1 MTTSSVALQLR
12 LVNINEFILFNLGA
26 YKMTHNY
33 DDLMNETIAV
43 TISTT
48 PKRVYSSY
56 QEAIFNFVKT
66 GKGNAVVQA
75 VAGSGK
81 STTSVEAMKHVPAGL
96 SSIFL
101 AFNKSIAEELKAK
114 GVNARTFHS
123 LVFNPAIKA
132 RVGGRL
138 ETNKLRQLVKENWT
152 DKDAEMYAAFCYR
165 MVGMARQVGIGCLVD
180 DTEEQWSAIIDYHG
194 FEIDNEFGEYSVAI
208 AKARNLLVLCNQDQR
223 LDFDDMMY
231 RVVKDGISLPK
242 FDFIFVD
249 EAQDTNA
256 IQRAVL
262 RKIMKPSSR
271 IVAVGDRRQS
281 IYGFRGADSSAM
293 DLIQSEFNAIE
304 LPLSITY
311 RCANNIVKEAKAF
324 SPEIQAASTAVDGEV
339 VRLGYNFK
347 LEDIKPKDMIICR
360 TTKPLISL
368 CYLFISNKIP
378 AMVMGK
384 EIGQGMVSLIDKM
397 KARGIDALII
407 KLNVFRERE
416 VEKAR
421 ARDQENKIDAIND
434 KVESIMVLIESLE
447 ETNRTIPHLIGVIN
461 EMFSNG
467 AGKIVLATIHKAKG
481 LEADTVWIVNNNK
494 TFKLRHQW
502 QQIQENNMKYVAITR
517 ARNKL
522 VYINIK

>member
-1 MTTSSVALQLR
+1 MTQ
-12 LVNINEFILFNLGA
+12 
-26 YKMTHNY
+26 NY
-33 DDLMNETIAV
+33 EALMNEAIEATA
-43 TISTT
+43 SKL
-48 PKRVYSSY
+48 PKRVWSTY
-56 QEAIFNFVKT
+56 QSNLFSFVAT

-96 SSIFL
+96 STIFL
-101 AFNKSIAEELKAK
+101 AFNKSIAEELKSK

-132 RVGGRL
+132 RTGGRL

-152 DKDAEMYAAFCYR
+152 DKDAELYAAFCYR

-180 DTEEQWSAIIDYHG
+180 DTEEQWSAIADHHG
-194 FEIDNEFGEYSVAI
+194 FEMDSEMGEYSIAI
-208 AKARNLLVLCNQDQR
+208 AKSRELLILCNKDTR

-262 RKIMKPSSR
+262 KKIMKPNSR
-271 IVAVGDRRQS
+271 LVAVGDRRQS

-293 DLIQSEFNAIE
+293 DLIQEEFSAVE

-311 RCANNIVKEAKAF
+311 RCAKNIVKEARGF
-324 SPEIQAASTAVDGEV
+324 SPEIEAAATAVDGEV
-339 VRLGYNFK
+339 IRKGFDFK
-347 LEDIKPKDMIICR
+347 LEEIGNKDMIVCR
-360 TTKPLISL
+360 VTKPLIAL
-368 CYLFISNKIP
+368 CYSFIRNKIP

-384 EIGQGMVSLIDKM
+384 EIGQGMVNLIDKM
-397 KARGIDALII
+397 KARGIDALIT
-407 KLNVFRERE
+407 KLDKFRERE

-421 ARDQENKIDAIND
+421 AKDQDNKIDAIND
-434 KVESIMVLIESLE
+434 KVESIMVLIDSLE
-447 ETNRTIPHLIGVIN
+447 ETTRTIPHLIGIIN
-461 EMFSNG
+461 EMFADGN
-467 AGKIVLATIHKAKG
+467 GKIVLATIHKAKG
-481 LEADTVWIVNNNK
+481 LEADTVFWLNSDK
-494 TFKLRHQW
+494 KLRARHPW
-502 QQIQENNMKYVAITR
+502 QQQQEDNCCYIAITR
-517 ARNKL
+517 AKTKL
-522 VYINIK
+522 VYINTKD